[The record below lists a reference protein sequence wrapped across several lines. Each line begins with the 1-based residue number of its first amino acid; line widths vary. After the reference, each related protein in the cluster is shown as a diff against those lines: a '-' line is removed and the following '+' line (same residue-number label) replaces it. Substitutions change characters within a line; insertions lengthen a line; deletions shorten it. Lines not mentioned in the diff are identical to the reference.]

1 MGVVGDV
8 QMRSLRDPPRPG
20 VYYPFHQ
27 EVESYLWVHVRFQ
40 GPASAMASQLRTAVA
55 SVDGQ
60 VPITQVTELQS
71 ALARSL
77 SETRTFGLVVSIFAG
92 LALALSVVGLY
103 GLISYGV
110 SQRTREMGIRL
121 ALGAPGDHMVRLV
134 LGRGFLLSGFG
145 LFLGLGVAVA
155 VGKALEG
162 VLFGVG
168 GDNLPALLGS
178 GVLLLTVGLL
188 AAWIPARRAS
198 RVDATVSLRE

>member
-1 MGVVGDV
+1 
-8 QMRSLRDPPRPG
+8 
-20 VYYPFHQ
+20 
-27 EVESYLWVHVRFQ
+27 
-40 GPASAMASQLRTAVA
+40 MASQLRTAVA